1 MKKFVLFLMCAAA
14 FTFAQTEE
22 ETEYQDEETT
32 QVEQVEEADE
42 VAPSAVKQD
51 AEEVDYYAVDS
62 LKIYND
68 LVEKFE
74 RRGQKIRR
82 PATPL
87 IVAGS
92 IALGVGL
99 VTAIAGEVMIA
110 ASCDTY
116 DDYCDA
122 DAAGGV
128 GLYVLG
134 ELAATAGALSLV
146 TGVTLKI
153 VGGTQLKRA
162 NMYRKKA
169 EDFERR
175 NSAYLRVVPT
185 VDPINGRVG
194 TVALLNF

>member
-32 QVEQVEEADE
+32 QVEQAEEADE

-74 RRGQKIRR
+74 RRGNKIRR
-82 PATPL
+82 PGNPL
-87 IVAGS
+87 IIAGS
-92 IALGVGL
+92 IALGVGI
-99 VTAIAGEVMIA
+99 VMEIAGATDM
-110 ASCDTY
+110 
-116 DDYCDA
+116 YCDSYGENCVGDGTTLYA
-122 DAAGGV
+122 LGYLTAVAGG
-128 GLYVLG
+128 
-134 ELAATAGALSLV
+134 LSLA
-146 TGVTLKI
+146 TGITLKI

-162 NMYRKKA
+162 RMYRKKA
-169 EDFERR
+169 EDYAARKDAAF
-175 NSAYLRVVPT
+175 LHVVPT
-185 VDPINGRVG
+185 IDPINGRVG
-194 TVALLNF
+194 TLALLDF

>member
-32 QVEQVEEADE
+32 QVEQAEEADE

-82 PATPL
+82 PGNPL
-87 IVAGS
+87 IIAGS

-99 VTAIAGEVMIA
+99 VMEIAGATDM
-110 ASCDTY
+110 
-116 DDYCDA
+116 YCDSYGENCVGDGTTLYA
-122 DAAGGV
+122 LGYLTAVAGG
-128 GLYVLG
+128 
-134 ELAATAGALSLV
+134 LSLA
-146 TGVTLKI
+146 TGITLKI

-162 NMYRKKA
+162 RMYRKKA
-169 EDFERR
+169 EDYAARKDAAF
-175 NSAYLRVVPT
+175 LHVVPT
-185 VDPINGRVG
+185 IDPINGRVG
-194 TVALLNF
+194 TLALLDF